1 MYYCSLTLSTNTTKN
16 DLHCCNGG
24 RGPSEIYQPALQNCL
39 RREDSE
45 EIYVDNEMFPNQ
57 INILSDQ
64 KNAYSVSRS
73 TMIPKLSS

>member
-1 MYYCSLTLSTNTTKN
+1 MYYCSLTLSTNTKN

-24 RGPSEIYQPALQNCL
+24 RGPSEIYLPALQNCL

-57 INILSDQ
+57 INILSEFF
-64 KNAYSVSRS
+64 
-73 TMIPKLSS
+73 PKKCLF